1 MQQALFDTMSRQ
13 AADRC
18 QAALDAARA
27 EAGSILKEARERAD
41 HRRREAVT
49 AAEHEV
55 RRLADRARQLLAVEA
70 EHESLTMEQS
80 IADEILR
87 SVGFELEKAA
97 QSPKFPAIFDA
108 LLAELMADAPKDA
121 IVTVPAG
128 FADRAKTW
136 LNSNGFA
143 GVTLQESSAMHDGCA
158 MQDKSHT
165 YRVTNSLS
173 SRLSKLQNEARK
185 VCLNALFGQGAK

>member
-13 AADRC
+13 AAERC

-27 EAGSILKEARERAD
+27 EAGVNLKDAREHATHRRKEAVAAVERE
-41 HRRREAVT
+41 VQ
-49 AAEHEV
+49 
-55 RRLADRARQLLAVEA
+55 RLADRARQLLAVEA

-87 SVGFELEKAA
+87 SVGFELDKAA

-108 LLAELMADAPKDA
+108 LLDELLSIAPKDA
-121 IVTVPAG
+121 LVTVPVS
-128 FADRAKTW
+128 FADRAKAR
-136 LNSNGFA
+136 LQQHGLG
-143 GVTLQESSAMHDGCA
+143 GVTVVESAAMRDGCA
-158 MQDKSHT
+158 MQDAART
-165 YRVTNSLS
+165 YRITNSLS
-173 SRLSKLQNEARK
+173 SRLSKLQNESRK

>member
-1 MQQALFDTMSRQ
+1 MSRQ

-27 EAGSILKEARERAD
+27 EAGAILTEARKRAER
-41 HRRREAVT
+41 HRHEAVA
-49 AAEHEV
+49 AAEREV
-55 RRLADRARQLLAVEA
+55 KRLAERARQLLAVES

-108 LLAELMADAPKDA
+108 LLAELMEDAPKDA
-121 IVTVPAG
+121 IVTVPMSFG
-128 FADRAKTW
+128 ERAKSW
-136 LNSNGFA
+136 LQQKGLPN
-143 GVTLQESSAMHDGCA
+143 VTVNESPAMRDGCA
-158 MQDKSHT
+158 MQDAAHT

-173 SRLSKLQNEARK
+173 SRLSKLQNESRK
-185 VCLNALFGQGAK
+185 VCLRALFGAGAD

>member
-1 MQQALFDTMSRQ
+1 MSRQ

-27 EAGSILKEARERAD
+27 EAGAILKEARERAD
-41 HRRREAVT
+41 RHRREAVA
-49 AAEHEV
+49 AAEREV
-55 RRLADRARQLLAVEA
+55 KRLAERARQLLAVES

-121 IVTVPAG
+121 IVTVPVSFG
-128 FADRAKTW
+128 ERAKGW
-136 LNSNGFA
+136 LQQNGFPN
-143 GVTLQESSAMHDGCA
+143 VTISESPAMRDGCA
-158 MQDKSHT
+158 MQDAAHT
-165 YRVTNSLS
+165 CRVTNSLS
-173 SRLSKLQNEARK
+173 SRLSKLQNESRK
-185 VCLNALFGQGAK
+185 VCLRALFGERAG